1 MSKPVIAVA
10 DGAFADH
17 AGIERDFGD
26 GAELRWADLSGPGA
40 VRESTSGADAVV
52 ICTEWNEF
60 KQLNLGRLKQS
71 MRQPIIVDG
80 RNIYDPK
87 AAERAGFHYRGMGRG
102 YNSNGAR
109 T

>member
-1 MSKPVIAVA
+1 MPGVKLCEDAYEA
-10 DGAFADH
+10 A
-17 AGIERDFGD
+17 
-26 GAELRWADLSGPGA
+26 SG
-40 VRESTSGADAVV
+40 VDAVV

-87 AAERAGFHYRGMGRG
+87 MVERAGFHYRGMGRG
-102 YNSNGAR
+102 YNGNSAHHG
-109 T
+109 